1 MLIGMRHAK
10 VEADLVEKVGF
21 GQGHIF
27 GGEVTFDIKNEAI
40 SSLLEAVVVV
50 QRAVGIATVVVEVER
65 FDQGGLTVVGGV
77 QRHLH
82 ACGGPTVHGV

>member
-1 MLIGMRHAK
+1 MLIGMRHAE
-10 VEADLVEKVGF
+10 VEADLVEEVGF

-27 GGEVTFDIKNEAI
+27 GGEVAFDIENEAI
-40 SSLLEAVVVV
+40 SSLLETVVVV
-50 QRAVGIATVVVEVER
+50 QRAIRVATVVVEVKR

>member
-50 QRAVGIATVVVEVER
+50 QRAI
-65 FDQGGLTVVGGV
+65 GV
-77 QRHLH
+77 AASWFKWKLFNKV
-82 ACGGPTVHGV
+82 A